1 MRTIQLTSEQREKVL
16 AELDKIVSGDFDIFV
31 EVDEC
36 ITIEAQGYVS
46 VDGYRES
53 DTNAYV
59 ETSRTADVILTAF
72 VGEDSEVCDL
82 PSDFE
87 TEVYNYLN
95 AA

>member
-1 MRTIQLTSEQREKVL
+1 MRTIKLTQEQRDKVL
-16 AELDKIVSGDFDIFV
+16 AELNDVQGEFNLQI
-31 EVDEC
+31 EVADD
-36 ITIEAQGYVS
+36 ITIEAKGYVY

-53 DTNAYV
+53 DTNAYI

>member
-1 MRTIQLTSEQREKVL
+1 MRTIKLTQEQRDKVL
-16 AELDKIVSGDFDIFV
+16 AELNDVQGEFNLQI
-31 EVDEC
+31 EVADD
-36 ITIEAQGYVS
+36 ITIEAQGYVY

-53 DTNAYV
+53 DTNAYI